1 MFIFIVLRENQLL
14 TFYYYLHFIQ
24 PAGFN
29 KGKISLALLWIASTQ
44 KLEMRLGEAH
54 SLKSPHGVDGKGKPS
69 KYIQNALIRVYIQV
83 LYKEVAKPPTN
94 I

>member
-1 MFIFIVLRENQLL
+1 MLRKIKYLL
-14 TFYYYLHFIQ
+14 STNTFIQ

-54 SLKSPHGVDGKGKPS
+54 SLKSPHGVDGKGMSSNRMKH
-69 KYIQNALIRVYIQV
+69 ILIRVYICLV
-83 LYKEVAKPPTN
+83 YKEVAKTPAD

>member
-1 MFIFIVLRENQLL
+1 MVIFTVLRKIKYLL
-14 TFYYYLHFIQ
+14 STITFIQ

-54 SLKSPHGVDGKGKPS
+54 SLKSPHGVDGKGMPS
-69 KYIQNALIRVYIQV
+69 NCMKHTLIRVHIFLV
-83 LYKEVAKPPTN
+83 YKEVVKTPAD